1 MLFILL
7 THSVEIYFL
16 HRKLRKTR
24 KGIFSF
30 FKVVEIFD
38 YLLYSAYMMMLG
50 DGYLDDD
57 FLYLGGSGDTQL
69 RHVAVLGVE
78 DGEVAEAKGEG

>member
-7 THSVEIYFL
+7 TQAWKYNFTSKITEDP
-16 HRKLRKTR
+16 KKN
-24 KGIFSF
+24 FSF
-30 FKVVEIFD
+30 SRLSKI
-38 YLLYSAYMMMLG
+38 STSSYMMMLG

-78 DGEVAEAKGEG
+78 DGEEAGAKGEV